1 MANLVEQID
10 AALGRYYKLK
20 NIKGY
25 YDDDGNGKFKKY
37 CEDNGTSTLYK
48 QHRYNNQGT
57 QTKKCLGLAEDDE
70 IEGELLE
77 DADQSMLVVC
87 WIAIH
92 VVLALVQ
99 IYANIR
105 IGL

>member
-1 MANLVEQID
+1 MATLLEQLD
-10 AALGRYYKLK
+10 AALGRYYNLK

-25 YDDDGNGKFKKY
+25 YDEDGNGKFKKY
-37 CEDNGTSTLYK
+37 CEDNGTFCR

-57 QTKKCLGLAEDDE
+57 QTKICLGLEEDDD
-70 IEGELLE
+70 IEDELLQ

-87 WIAIH
+87 WIALH
-92 VVLALVQ
+92 SVLTLAQ